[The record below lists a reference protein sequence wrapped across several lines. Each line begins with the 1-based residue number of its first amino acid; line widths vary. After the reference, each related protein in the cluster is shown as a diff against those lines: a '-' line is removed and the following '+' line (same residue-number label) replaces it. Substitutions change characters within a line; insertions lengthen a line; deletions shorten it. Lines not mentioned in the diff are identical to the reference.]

1 MADTAITSI
10 TWDDNDG
17 TNVAAGQG
25 TAMDAANTMVI
36 TPTGPLEDMVIMVT
50 NTEGSTNVVTVKAGP
65 TTAGRAAQSSGL
77 GDLLLTTIAATTG
90 RIILPPLE
98 SARFLQANGTVRIT
112 VEAGM
117 TGYIMA
123 LQKKTVQSGA

>member
-36 TPTGPLEDMVIMVT
+36 TPTGPLEDMVIMIT
-50 NTEGSTNVVTVKAGP
+50 NTEGSTNVVTVKKGASS
-65 TTAGRAAQSSGL
+65 AAQSSGL
-77 GDLLLTTIAATTG
+77 GDLVLTTVAATTG

-117 TGYIMA
+117 TGFIMA